1 MIRYRIRNPKAHRQL
16 VGAGRKGIG
25 LAHFCPSFDVIF
37 SEKEAKKNIVVRHV
51 FL

>member
-1 MIRYRIRNPKAHRQL
+1 MLRYRIRNPKAHRQL

-37 SEKEAKKNIVVRHV
+37 SEKEAKKI
-51 FL
+51 